1 MDHIAK
7 SVGKRVFKEQAG
19 KFYSSNDVRYQKIP
33 VLDKRGN
40 PTGKYTKGSKKPM
53 PLGVPSKDLKI
64 FKKVKRRA
72 HWLDRAI
79 NICGFRL
86 GVSAIFGLIPVM
98 GDVVDWLMAYMVF
111 LSCRSI
117 EHGLEPSIQAR
128 MVSNLTIDALGGL
141 VPVVGDLFDAWYKC
155 NTMNVDLLE
164 IQLYRYYDPET
175 VAESS
180 KSSKKTRNW
189 HNVGGIISD
198 KPTRTANDGVVVNE
212 QPIRN
217 TNITYPDH
225 HEDHEISAPPRYAN
239 LQDIEKSLPLDGA
252 ARPEPAHLDTK
263 NARNGGWLSRFTN
276 KREQP
281 DLEMGGRLPD
291 QSSRADDR
299 PDGMF

>member
-7 SVGKRVFKEQAG
+7 TVGKRVFKEQAG

-33 VLDKRGN
+33 VVDKRGN
-40 PTGKYTKGSKKPM
+40 PTGKYTKGPKKPM
-53 PLGVPSKDLKI
+53 PLAVPPKDLKI

-72 HWLDRAI
+72 HWLDKAI

-164 IQLYRYYDPET
+164 IQLYRYYDPEA
-175 VAESS
+175 VAELS

-189 HNVGGIISD
+189 QNNGVVTNE
-198 KPTRTANDGVVVNE
+198 KPIRTANDGVIVNE
-212 QPIRN
+212 QPTRSA
-217 TNITYPDH
+217 NINYPDH
-225 HEDHEISAPPRYAN
+225 HEDHEFRPPPRYATR
-239 LQDIEKSLPLDGA
+239 QDIEKSVSSKEP
-252 ARPEPAHLDTK
+252 ARPKPAQLDKK
-263 NARNGGWLSRFTN
+263 NARSSGWLSKFTN
-276 KREQP
+276 RREQP
-281 DLEMGGRLPD
+281 DLEMGERGPD
-291 QSSRADDR
+291 QPSEPEGR